1 MKPIILIK
9 IGGSLITDKSKPYT
23 LKEKALHIICEE
35 IKKAQSLNK
44 QLIIGHGGGS
54 FAHVPAKKYQT
65 QEGLKNEGSLRGVA
79 EVANAAAKL
88 NRIVINKML
97 EVGIN
102 ALSVSPLSIMVAD
115 NKELKDIFSESIEQL
130 LDKNLLPVLYGD
142 QVMDKKTGC
151 TIFSTEK
158 VLGYVA
164 MHLKEKGYQIERII
178 HCGKTNG
185 VYDVD
190 GNTVE
195 MINSENFNNYKE
207 SLDGSSGVD
216 VTGGMIHKVEET
228 LKLAQKGIPGLI
240 IDGIE
245 HGSLSSAIKGEP
257 VIGTKIE
264 K

>member
-23 LKEKALHIICEE
+23 LKGKALHIICEE
-35 IKKAQSLNK
+35 IKKAQGLDK

-54 FAHVPAKKYQT
+54 FAHVPAKKHQT
-65 QEGLKNEGSLRGVA
+65 QKGTEGDESMEGIA
-79 EVANAAAKL
+79 EVANDAAKL

-102 ALSVSPLSIMVAD
+102 ALSICPSSIMVSE
-115 NKELKDIFSESIEQL
+115 NKQLKEIFSESIEMSL
-130 LDKNLLPVLYGD
+130 GKNLLPVLYGD
-142 QVMDKKTGC
+142 QILDAKTGG

-164 MHLKEKGYQIERII
+164 LHLKEKGYQIERII

-185 VYDVD
+185 VYNED
-190 GNTVE
+190 GKTVE
-195 MINSENFNNYKE
+195 VINTDNFKQYE
-207 SLDGSSGVD
+207 DFLDGSSGVD

-257 VIGTKIE
+257 VVGTKIE